1 LLTSQSTLVLSS
13 GLRTVHVWHWMDV
26 QFERIA
32 TETLNGFACC
42 CCGTVCVVVLCLDS
56 GLCEQTTK
64 VVGTGH
70 ASKRANIRELEQRCG
85 GEAGSGTM
93 VSEVLLQGLVRA
105 GWVRDLSKLHQ
116 CSSA

>member
-1 LLTSQSTLVLSS
+1 M
-13 GLRTVHVWHWMDV
+13 HVWHWMDV

-93 VSEVLLQGLVRA
+93 VSDRGPGTGRLGQRSFEIAPMFLCLTNQF
-105 GWVRDLSKLHQ
+105 WIS
-116 CSSA
+116 